1 MRARPTV
8 LTLLA
13 AAVVVLG
20 ACSGSDDDGAPADTS
35 VASTATAT
43 SAESDA
49 AAEVAADEPAPGGD
63 AEDDAVE
70 DEGAPPAE
78 PAVRLPVDP
87 DGGGATNWVGRTF
100 MDDTRV
106 ELTWSEVAEADA
118 YQLYRLPTAD
128 ADYAAISD
136 GVLEGATLIY
146 DGTATSVTDDDVPVD
161 IFLTYVLV
169 ADVGGVVTEP
179 RWTEALTTPDTTP
192 PSGIDDL
199 EATVTD
205 DGVLLTWSASTD
217 DVEFAAYAVTFEAE
231 DGSLQYIGG
240 GAEENQTSFLDTDP
254 RPGVNRYEVTAFD
267 FHENGSRPAQ
277 VEIVVE

>member
-13 AAVVVLG
+13 AAVVALG
-20 ACSGSDDDGAPADTS
+20 ACSGGDDDGAAADTS
-35 VASTATAT
+35 VAATSTATSAT
-43 SAESDA
+43 PSAESDA
-49 AAEVAADEPAPGGD
+49 DVDAGQEGPG
-63 AEDDAVE
+63 DDAVE
-70 DEGAPPAE
+70 DEGTPPAE

-87 DGGGATNWVGRTF
+87 DGGEATNWVGRTF

-106 ELTWSEVAEADA
+106 DLTWSEVADADG
-118 YQLYRLPTAD
+118 YQLYRLPTAA
-128 ADYAAISD
+128 ADYAAIAD
-136 GVLEGATLIY
+136 GILEDASLIY
-146 DGTATSVTDDDVPVD
+146 DGTATSVTDDDVPAD
-161 IFLTYVLV
+161 TFLTYVLV

-192 PSGIDDL
+192 PTGIDDL
-199 EATVTD
+199 EATITD
-205 DGVLLTWSASTD
+205 DGVLLTWEASTD

-231 DGSLQYIGG
+231 NGSLQYIGG
-240 GAEENQTSFLDTDP
+240 GAEENQTSFLDTAP

-267 FHENGSRPAQ
+267 FHDNGSRPAQ